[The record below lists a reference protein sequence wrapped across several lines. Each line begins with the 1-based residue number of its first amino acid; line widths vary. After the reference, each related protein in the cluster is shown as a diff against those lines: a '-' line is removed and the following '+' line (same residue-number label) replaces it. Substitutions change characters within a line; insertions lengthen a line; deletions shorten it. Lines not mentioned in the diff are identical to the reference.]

1 MPTKFFKPGARLR
14 RPAVGVRLVYCNCFR
29 KSVCVPIYVPMYLC
43 TYLPM
48 FVRTRDPPIMLIIL
62 PIMLCRT
69 AQNFVYCAQI
79 NAQYLP
85 IMLKLC
91 SIFITQFPCFSS
103 KFAL

>member
-1 MPTKFFKPGARLR
+1 MFFAKILIEHTP
-14 RPAVGVRLVYCNCFR
+14 
-29 KSVCVPIYVPMYLC
+29 
-43 TYLPM
+43 
-48 FVRTRDPPIMLIIL
+48 RDPPIMLIIL

-69 AQNFVYCAQI
+69 AQNFAYYAQI